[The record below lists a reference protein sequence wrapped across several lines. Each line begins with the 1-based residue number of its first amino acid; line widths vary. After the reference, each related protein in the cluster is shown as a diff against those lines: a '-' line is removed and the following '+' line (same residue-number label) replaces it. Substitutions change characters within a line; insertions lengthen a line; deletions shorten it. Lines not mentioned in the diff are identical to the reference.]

1 LQAPHLSRIARA
13 TETWFASHQR
23 ALPWRT
29 AYDPY
34 HVWLSEV
41 MLQQTRM
48 EVVLPYFSRFL
59 TRFPSTATLAAATAD
74 EVMAAWSGLGYYKR
88 ARMLREG
95 AAIVEQRF
103 GGKVPETLEEL
114 LTIPGIG
121 RYTAGAIAS
130 IAWNRPAPIVDG
142 NIARITA
149 RLFAIDAAT
158 GSPALLRA
166 AWKRAGD
173 LVSACE
179 VPREFN
185 QGLMEIGALICKPR
199 NPNCEVCPLAGF
211 CTARISGQQ
220 DRFPR
225 PKPSELTH
233 RLHVP
238 LYFIGDGEGRVLMLR
253 ENGPLMNAMYHLPH
267 GNTTLLQTPPLEVQR
282 AESLGSFRHAITN
295 RRVEFE
301 LYTATLD
308 SIRDA
313 PGTYEWIDPAC
324 IADVPHPSY
333 VRKALSLAT
342 TSRPDA

>member
-1 LQAPHLSRIARA
+1 
-13 TETWFASHQR
+13 
-23 ALPWRT
+23 
-29 AYDPY
+29 
-34 HVWLSEV
+34 

-59 TRFPSTATLAAATAD
+59 ARLPSISALAAATED
-74 EVMAAWSGLGYYKR
+74 EVMAAWSGLGYYRR

-95 AAIVEQRF
+95 AAIVEERF
-103 GGKVPETLEEL
+103 GGKLPRTLEEL

-130 IAWNRPAPIVDG
+130 IAWNRPAPAVDG

-158 GSPALLRA
+158 GSPALVRA
-166 AWKRAGD
+166 AWKRAGE
-173 LVSACE
+173 LVSACD
-179 VPREFN
+179 VPRGFN

-199 NPNCEVCPLAGF
+199 NPNCGLCPLASL
-211 CTARISGQQ
+211 CKARLSGRQ

-225 PKPSELTH
+225 PKAAEPAH

-238 LYFIGDGEGRVLMLR
+238 LYLVEDGEGRVLMLR

-282 AESLGSFRHAITN
+282 TESLGSFRHSITN

-301 LYTATLD
+301 LYAATLG

-313 PGTYEWIDPAC
+313 PGTYEWIDPTA
-324 IADVPHPSY
+324 IAHVPHPSY
-333 VRKALSLAT
+333 VRKALALAA
-342 TSRPDA
+342 SAG